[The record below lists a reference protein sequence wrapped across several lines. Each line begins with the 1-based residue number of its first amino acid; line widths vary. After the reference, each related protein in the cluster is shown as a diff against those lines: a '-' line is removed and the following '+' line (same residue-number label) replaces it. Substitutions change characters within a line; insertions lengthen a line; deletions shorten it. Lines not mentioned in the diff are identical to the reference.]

1 MGIDGGGRCHDGIKA
16 WLSRMYRKLSFGVKD
31 FVILADMLNSLIT
44 FNPVIK
50 EVYPDAK
57 VGMLVIEGVDNKA
70 GMAAL
75 DGPKATVQAELR
87 AKFKGIS
94 RNELDQ
100 MTVLKEYGEY
110 YRNFGKTY
118 HVRLQLESV
127 VGGKDIPMI
136 SPLVTSMFLAEMK
149 NQILTAGHDL
159 DLLDLPLDVSVGLG
173 SEEYL
178 MMSGQ
183 EQVIRAEDL
192 FIADRLGVI
201 SSIIYGPDKRTKI
214 TAKTSRVVYTT
225 YMPGGIGEEAAM
237 AHLEDLAGYVQMV
250 DAGARVELLDVI
262 G

>member
-1 MGIDGGGRCHDGIKA
+1 VWKVGV
-16 WLSRMYRKLSFGVKD
+16 SVKD
-31 FVILADMLNSLIT
+31 FVILAGMLNSLIT

-57 VGMLVIEGVDNKA
+57 VGVLVIEGVDNKA
-70 GMAAL
+70 GLAPL
-75 DGPKATVQAELR
+75 DGPKGAVQAELR
-87 AKFKGIS
+87 TKFKGLS

-100 MTVLKEYGEY
+100 MAVLKEYSEY

-136 SPLVTSMFLAEMK
+136 SALVTSMFLAEMK

-159 DLLDLPLDVSVGLG
+159 DLLDLPLDASVGLG

-183 EQVIRAEDL
+183 EQVVRAEDL

-201 SSIIYGPDKRTKI
+201 SSIIHGPDKRTKI
-214 TAKTSRVVYTT
+214 TAKTSRVLYTT
-225 YMPGGIGEEAAM
+225 YMPGGIDEAAGL
-237 AHLEDLAGYVQMV
+237 AHLEDIASFVKMA
-250 DAGARVELLDVI
+250 DSGARVDLMQVI
-262 G
+262 GS